1 MGVVMKELLEK
12 KIIALLKMDLIDS
25 SELKELVEAWEK
37 VSEQERYDKES
48 SYNWNS
54 YEDLRKSVEA
64 LEGRLGEEGI

>member
-1 MGVVMKELLEK
+1 MKELLEK

-54 YEDLRKSVEA
+54 YEDLRKRVEA
-64 LEGRLGEEGI
+64 LEGRMGEEGI